1 LSVKAICKLA
11 TVSQFEGGPQALFE
25 RYSRLNG
32 IWFVFSMED
41 IEDFRKLSLRE
52 LFQRFIKSDDSKLH
66 LQGSFMQTKPH
77 SADVERLISCSVLL
91 KSSARSRML
100 VETEN
105 LNLHVHYNM
114 PPMDHWDPK
123 PAVRSWMMKEST
135 ALEIVQKENNSNIL
149 KEYFLKLQNPRRS

>member
-1 LSVKAICKLA
+1 MSVKAICKLA

-123 PAVRSWMMKEST
+123 PAVRSWMMEEST